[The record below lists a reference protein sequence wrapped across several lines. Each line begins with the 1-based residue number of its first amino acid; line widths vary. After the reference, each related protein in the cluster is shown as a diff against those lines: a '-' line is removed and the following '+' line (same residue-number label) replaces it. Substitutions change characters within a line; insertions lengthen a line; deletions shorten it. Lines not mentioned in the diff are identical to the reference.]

1 LEPHE
6 RPDPA
11 TVLMVVLAVVVLAV
25 VVLAVAVLAVAGASP
40 EAQLA
45 VIALLAWRGP
55 RR

>member
-1 LEPHE
+1 
-6 RPDPA
+6 
-11 TVLMVVLAVVVLAV
+11 M